1 MKIKAADILN
11 AHSLRAFGCLSILLV
26 CAACSSI
33 DPVTGQSVQN
43 MYSIADDVAMGTE
56 VMQGYTSMMV
66 SNNVSINKDAAKLAY
81 LQNMMYR
88 ISSTSHLPDLPYEV
102 TLYDTEVVNAMAA
115 PGGKIM
121 VFEGLWN
128 PTNGLVRDED
138 ELAAVMAHEIAHVN
152 CRHSTESIT
161 RALPAQLLLAG
172 VAVYAEIEEDEDVA
186 AAVNAAFLLYQGL
199 YLPFYS
205 RRDELEA
212 DRVGLMY
219 MAKAGYNPEAAIR
232 IWKRVDEHEGSIPL
246 LSIFSTHPAHEK
258 RYLELQQYLPEAQAV
273 YYQTKY
279 SSNGMTR

>member
-1 MKIKAADILN
+1 M
-11 AHSLRAFGCLSILLV
+11 RTVGCLLILLAS
-26 CAACSSI
+26 AACSSI

-43 MYSIADDVAMGTE
+43 IYSIADDVAMGTE
-56 VMQGYTSMMV
+56 VMQGYTSLMV
-66 SNNVSINKDAAKLAY
+66 SNNVSINKDAGKLAY
-81 LQNMMYR
+81 LQNMMFR
-88 ISSTSHLPDLPYEV
+88 ISSASHLPDLPYEV
-102 TLYDTEVVNAMAA
+102 TLYDADIVNAMAA

-128 PTNGLVRDED
+128 TTNGLVRDED

-152 CRHSTESIT
+152 CRHSTEAIT

-172 VAVYAEIEEDEDVA
+172 VAVYAEMEKDEDVA
-186 AAVNAAFLLYQGL
+186 TAVTAAFLLYQGL

-219 MAKAGYNPEAAIR
+219 MARAGYNPEAAIR

-258 RYLELQQYLPEAQAV
+258 RYLELQQHLPEAQAI

-279 SSNGMTR
+279 SSNGMAR